1 MMLILYN
8 LYVSTLKTRK
18 SLVPVAVLVKRR
30 PLPAV
35 KMNMRWRNNMAIQQL
50 KSINEQL
57 VDAQLDFAVKKLL
70 YKEKEAKLLLETD
83 FEEVLGKKRP
93 TVDEKKSWLLLQMKE
108 AKHELNHA
116 EVLVEKLKRD
126 YEIEKLNIRFTGDFL
141 TTVATGAGLE

>member
-1 MMLILYN
+1 
-8 LYVSTLKTRK
+8 
-18 SLVPVAVLVKRR
+18 
-30 PLPAV
+30 
-35 KMNMRWRNNMAIQQL
+35 MAIQHL

-57 VDAQLDFAVKKLL
+57 VDAQLDYAAKKLL
-70 YKEKEAKLLLETD
+70 YKEREADLLLNTD

-93 TVDEKKSWLLLQMKE
+93 TVDEKKAWLLLEMKE

>member
-1 MMLILYN
+1 MMMSN
-8 LYVSTLKTRK
+8 LAIVADIARINS
-18 SLVPVAVLVKRR
+18 SLVPKTNTMM
-30 PLPAV
+30 
-35 KMNMRWRNNMAIQQL
+35 KWRNNMAIQHL

-57 VDAQLDFAVKKLL
+57 VDAQLDYSVKKLL

-93 TVDEKKSWLLLQMKE
+93 TVDEKKAWLLLQMKE
-108 AKHELNHA
+108 DKHQVNHA
-116 EVLVEKLKRD
+116 EALVEKLKRD

>member
-1 MMLILYN
+1 
-8 LYVSTLKTRK
+8 
-18 SLVPVAVLVKRR
+18 
-30 PLPAV
+30 
-35 KMNMRWRNNMAIQQL
+35 MAIQHL
-50 KSINEQL
+50 KAINEKL
-57 VDAQLDFAVKKLL
+57 VDAQLDYSVKKLL
-70 YKEKEAKLLLETD
+70 YKEKEARLLLETD

-116 EVLVEKLKRD
+116 EALVEKLKRD

>member
-1 MMLILYN
+1 
-8 LYVSTLKTRK
+8 
-18 SLVPVAVLVKRR
+18 
-30 PLPAV
+30 
-35 KMNMRWRNNMAIQQL
+35 MAIQQL

-57 VDAQLDFAVKKLL
+57 VDAQLDYSVKKLL

-83 FEEVLGKKRP
+83 FETVLGKKRP

-116 EVLVEKLKRD
+116 EILVEKLKREW
-126 YEIEKLNIRFTGDFL
+126 EIEKLNIRFTGDFL

>member
-1 MMLILYN
+1 MVMLILYELVLIVKMRN
-8 LYVSTLKTRK
+8 LAHDVALVKIATM
-18 SLVPVAVLVKRR
+18 LVP
-30 PLPAV
+30 
-35 KMNMRWRNNMAIQQL
+35 KMNTKWRNNMAIQQL

-57 VDAQLDFAVKKLL
+57 VDAQLDYSVKKLL
-70 YKEKEAKLLLETD
+70 YKEKEARLLLETD
-83 FEEVLGKKRP
+83 FEEVLSKKRP

-126 YEIEKLNIRFTGDFL
+126 YEIEKLNIKFTGDFL

>member
-1 MMLILYN
+1 MMMSN
-8 LYVSTLKTRK
+8 LAIVADIAKTRP
-18 SLVPVAVLVKRR
+18 S
-30 PLPAV
+30 PAP
-35 KMNMRWRNNMAIQQL
+35 KTNTKWRNNMAIQHL

-57 VDAQLDFAVKKLL
+57 VDAQLDYAAKKLL
-70 YKEKEAKLLLETD
+70 YKEREADLLLHTD

-116 EVLVEKLKRD
+116 EVLVEKLKREW
-126 YEIEKLNIRFTGDFL
+126 EIEKLNIRFTGDFL

>member
-1 MMLILYN
+1 
-8 LYVSTLKTRK
+8 
-18 SLVPVAVLVKRR
+18 
-30 PLPAV
+30 
-35 KMNMRWRNNMAIQQL
+35 MAIQQL

-57 VDAQLDFAVKKLL
+57 VDAQLDYSVKKLL
-70 YKEKEAKLLLETD
+70 YKEKEARLLLETD

-116 EVLVEKLKRD
+116 EILVEKLKREW
-126 YEIEKLNIRFTGDFL
+126 EIEKLNIKFTGDFL

>member
-1 MMLILYN
+1 
-8 LYVSTLKTRK
+8 
-18 SLVPVAVLVKRR
+18 
-30 PLPAV
+30 
-35 KMNMRWRNNMAIQQL
+35 MAIQHL

-57 VDAQLDFAVKKLL
+57 VDAQLDYSVKKLL
-70 YKEKEAKLLLETD
+70 SKEKEAKLLLETD

-93 TVDEKKSWLLLQMKE
+93 TVDEKKSWLLLEMKA
-108 AKHELNHA
+108 AKHELNDA

>member
-1 MMLILYN
+1 
-8 LYVSTLKTRK
+8 
-18 SLVPVAVLVKRR
+18 
-30 PLPAV
+30 
-35 KMNMRWRNNMAIQQL
+35 MAIQQL

-57 VDAQLDFAVKKLL
+57 VDAQLDYSVKKLL

-116 EVLVEKLKRD
+116 EILVEKLKREW
-126 YEIEKLNIRFTGDFL
+126 EIEKLNIKFTGDFL